1 MEGQAALAEIRRLTA
16 LLPPE
21 YSPGKG
27 GRSRYVEACLDRM
40 STLATQADL
49 PTSAFPG
56 AFRKPNLQG
65 IEWGRW
71 EPVQGSG
78 FCSVQG
84 TACFM
89 DFLPKLSTGKEA
101 ALRWNGAYVAFGP
114 GHRETLVL
122 HRQLVQDAFGISLP
136 AWVHVH
142 HKHGA
147 HDNRISSLEFLDR
160 ARHGDEHGRVGG
172 RRGGVGVSKRERNA
186 LPKEREPGLLG
197 GKRLRLRQDRREKRR
212 QREAASQP
220 QSPAMRM
227 LGLLSIGSINIILP

>member
-1 MEGQAALAEIRRLTA
+1 
-16 LLPPE
+16 
-21 YSPGKG
+21 
-27 GRSRYVEACLDRM
+27 
-40 STLATQADL
+40 
-49 PTSAFPG
+49 
-56 AFRKPNLQG
+56 
-65 IEWGRW
+65 
-71 EPVQGSG
+71 
-78 FCSVQG
+78 
-84 TACFM
+84 M
-89 DFLPKLSTGKEA
+89 DFLPELSTGKEA

-197 GKRLRLRQDRREKRR
+197 RGAVPPASGQAGEKAAKGGRFAAAVHGDEDARLVKHR
-212 QREAASQP
+212 
-220 QSPAMRM
+220 
-227 LGLLSIGSINIILP
+227 IY